1 MRFIVAIHDDGVK
14 VQFTKKLDNPF
25 FADYLWYCT
34 CKINGG
40 STTDIPPIS
49 LLIKHLENSC
59 TTPNALALMRKYSP
73 RDQRDFGLERWIDTL
88 AGEFDAKCLTDK
100 SFDWLDNKNTR
111 IHHFIWRLMSHL
123 GVQIDGSDQLLAKTI
138 NITLCSSFVNDN
150 IKTHANTNKKLKSN
164 ISTLDIASTINRLP
178 CNKTEKENLVLYISE
193 FSESIMNSAEITTWI
208 NKQKAEK
215 VTWLHKYLEHQ
226 NIDYVPLVLNG
237 SSAQKDDLISFFDV
251 LIITNIDRYKLLV
264 SNVKKAWSQKIY
276 RDKNIEKKQYS
287 INMSKD
293 IGNILD
299 ELSQMEQKN
308 KNAIIEELIREAYA
322 KRCAI

>member
-1 MRFIVAIHDDGVK
+1 
-14 VQFTKKLDNPF
+14 
-25 FADYLWYCT
+25 
-34 CKINGG
+34 
-40 STTDIPPIS
+40 
-49 LLIKHLENSC
+49 
-59 TTPNALALMRKYSP
+59 
-73 RDQRDFGLERWIDTL
+73 
-88 AGEFDAKCLTDK
+88 
-100 SFDWLDNKNTR
+100 
-111 IHHFIWRLMSHL
+111 MSHL

-138 NITLCSSFVNDN
+138 NITLCSSFVDDN

-251 LIITNIDRYKLLV
+251 LIITNIDRYKFLV
-264 SNVKKAWSQKIY
+264 SNVKKAWSQKVY

-287 INMSKD
+287 INMSKG